1 MKSFK
6 SLRESSP
13 EIVELDEAEYKVGD
27 RMRLKNKHTVVGS
40 NQKIVKIDMVKGKKR
55 YELAN
60 GQYVYDE
67 NTDVEE
73 SSAAWAKSL
82 ETMAKKKQLDQ
93 ISDKDKETLMKIA
106 AMMAKEKK

>member
-13 EIVELDEAEYKVGD
+13 KTVELDEAEYKVGD
-27 RMRLKNKHTVVGS
+27 RMRLSNKNTGAGS